1 MPYDPMS
8 MLQSTYQGL
17 NQVQGLLIALIAAIL
32 MKDWKQLFP
41 MAAGATLVNLIV
53 GLIEPVLRG
62 GSFRLPDNLITL
74 GFWISLIFTFLIFAV
89 IIALFFLVKSMFI
102 KTAKA

>member
-8 MLQSTYQGL
+8 MLQATYQGL
-17 NQVQGLLIALIAAIL
+17 NTVQGILIAIIASIL

-41 MAAGATLVNLIV
+41 MAAGATLVNFLV
-53 GLIEPVLRG
+53 SLVEPVLRG
-62 GSFRLPDNLITL
+62 GTLHLPDNLITL
-74 GFWISLIFTFLIFAV
+74 YFLLSLIAEFVIFAL
-89 IIALFFLVKSMFI
+89 IIAIFFFIKSMLL

>member
-8 MLQSTYQGL
+8 MLQATYQGL

-41 MAAGATLVNLIV
+41 MAAGATLVNFLV
-53 GLIEPVLRG
+53 GLVEPVLRG
-62 GSFRLPDNLITL
+62 GTFRLPENLLTL
-74 GFWISLIFTFLIFAV
+74 YFLLSLIATFVIFAL
-89 IIALFFLVKSMFI
+89 IIAIFFFIKSMLL